1 MPRHNY
7 DLGPTNQR
15 FNHAR
20 KSDRTSRILLA
31 LSKAPEGLTTHE
43 IAAALGE
50 DRSLAIKSMS
60 TLTGSRRAIVSG
72 LRRMEEGPKGRKPIY
87 HITHLG
93 REALAALPA

>member
-7 DLGPTNQR
+7 DPATPNAK

-31 LSKAPEGLTTHE
+31 LSKAPKGLTTHE
-43 IAAALGE
+43 IADAMGE
-50 DRSLAIKSMS
+50 DRSLAVKAMS

-87 HITHLG
+87 HITHIG
-93 REALAALPA
+93 TAALAALPV